1 MLYESKLERVVF
13 WACTA
18 IIVACAIKV
27 ITTIW

>member
-1 MLYESKLERVVF
+1 MLNGSNLERVVF

-27 ITTIW
+27 VTTIW